1 MKKLLWIGA
10 AFALLTQFAGC
21 SDSDVDTPPPAPA
34 PVISVTQQPAPIAPA
49 GGEVV
54 LRIAIEN
61 PREGVLPTAESD
73 QSWLTVTRTTMVSV
87 ICQASPHTG

>member
-49 GGEVV
+49 E
-54 LRIAIEN
+54 R
-61 PREGVLPTAESD
+61 
-73 QSWLTVTRTTMVSV
+73 WY
-87 ICQASPHTG
+87 CASQ